1 MDFGKNVTAA
11 CKHKLKLVNNMAQ
24 IELNN
29 EQVHNLEILPRPAHN
44 HEPARRRGL
53 VIAVVIAVFVA
64 GVLFFGIRSRVK
76 AEASL
81 RTVTQQLAVP
91 SVSVVSPKQ
100 TAPMDELV
108 LPGNIQPFISSP
120 IYARTDGYLKAW
132 YFDIGARV
140 KKGQL
145 LAIIQTPEVDEQLAQ
160 ARSTLITAQAN
171 LELAQITRDRYQSLL
186 TKHAV
191 AQQDVDNAVGTYSA
205 NKAVVDAD
213 MANVRHYEA
222 LVSFEKV
229 FAPFDGVIT
238 ARNTDIGDLINSGSS
253 TAPRTDLFDMVQPG
267 VLRVYVNVP
276 EEYSR
281 GVKPGQTG
289 ADIVLAEFP
298 NQRFPGRLVRT
309 ANAINATTRTLLAE
323 IDVDN
328 PKGTLLSGS
337 YAEVHLKI
345 PAQTST
351 LLVPVSALIFRSEK
365 LQVGVVKNGKI
376 TITDITPGHDFGTE
390 IEVVAGLDSDD
401 QVVTNPPDSLVSG
414 QQVKIVSATLPG
426 DSK

>member
-1 MDFGKNVTAA
+1 METNLGEY
-11 CKHKLKLVNNMAQ
+11 MAQ
-24 IELNN
+24 SELKSDFK
-29 EQVHNLEILPRPAHN
+29 EDVGKLEIVPPPNHNDGPAK
-44 HEPARRRGL
+44 RRGL
-53 VIAVVIAVFVA
+53 VIALVVAALAA
-64 GVLFFGIRSRVK
+64 GVLLIGIWSRVR
-76 AEASL
+76 AEEKL
-81 RTVTQQLAVP
+81 RTVTQQMAVP

-100 TAPMDELV
+100 TASAEEV
-108 LPGNIQPFISSP
+108 ILPGNIQPFISSP

-132 YFDIGARV
+132 YFDIGAHV
-140 KKGQL
+140 KQGQL

-160 ARSTLITAQAN
+160 ARSTLATAQAN

-191 AQQDVDNAVGTYSA
+191 AQQDVDNAVGSYSA

-229 FAPFDGVIT
+229 YAPFDGVII

-253 TAPRTDLFDMVQPG
+253 TAPRTDLFDIAQPG

-281 GVKPGQTG
+281 GVKPGETG

-298 NQRFPGRLVRT
+298 GQKFPGNLVRT
-309 ANAINATTRTLLAE
+309 ADAINATTRTLLAE
-323 IDVDN
+323 VDLPN

-337 YAEVHLKI
+337 YAEVHLRI
-345 PAQTST
+345 PAQSST
-351 LLVPVSALIFRSEK
+351 FLLPVNTLIFRSER
-365 LQVGVVKNGKI
+365 LQVGVVKDGK
-376 TITDITPGHDFGTE
+376 TVITDVIPGHDFGAE
-390 IEVVAGLDSDD
+390 IEIVAGLNAND
-401 QVVTNPPDSLVSG
+401 QVVVNPPDSLVSG
-414 QQVKIVSATLPG
+414 QQVKIVNATLPG

>member
-1 MDFGKNVTAA
+1 M
-11 CKHKLKLVNNMAQ
+11 
-24 IELNN
+24 
-29 EQVHNLEILPRPAHN
+29 
-44 HEPARRRGL
+44 
-53 VIAVVIAVFVA
+53 
-64 GVLFFGIRSRVK
+64 S
-76 AEASL
+76 
-81 RTVTQQLAVP
+81 
-91 SVSVVSPKQ
+91 
-100 TAPMDELV
+100 
-108 LPGNIQPFISSP
+108 
-120 IYARTDGYLKAW
+120 
-132 YFDIGARV
+132 
-140 KKGQL
+140 
-145 LAIIQTPEVDEQLAQ
+145 Q
-160 ARSTLITAQAN
+160 ARSTLATAQAN

-191 AQQDVDNAVGTYSA
+191 AQQDVDNAVGSYSA

-229 FAPFDGVIT
+229 YAPFDGVII
-238 ARNTDIGDLINSGSS
+238 ARNTDIGDLINSGSN

-298 NQRFPGRLVRT
+298 DQRFPGRLVRT

-337 YAEVHLKI
+337 YAEVHLNI

-351 LLVPVSALIFRSEK
+351 FLLPVIL
-365 LQVGVVKNGKI
+365 
-376 TITDITPGHDFGTE
+376 
-390 IEVVAGLDSDD
+390 
-401 QVVTNPPDSLVSG
+401 
-414 QQVKIVSATLPG
+414 
-426 DSK
+426 